1 MLKVLKEHVTA
12 KGGLVQVTDRGLVHT
27 AAKGFYSGEIAD
39 TGVMPVL
46 PVKRGRGRPRKDVG
60 ESGASFDFS
69 AFKAPR
75 VPKWTGPSRKFV
87 FSKGE

>member
-1 MLKVLKEHVTA
+1 MSQLIKQYETS
-12 KGGLVQVTDRGLVHT
+12 KGGLVQEFVGVIRHT
-27 AAKGFYSGEIAD
+27 AKGFYSGDIAE
-39 TGVMPVL
+39 TGVMPTL

-69 AFKAPR
+69 AFKAPK